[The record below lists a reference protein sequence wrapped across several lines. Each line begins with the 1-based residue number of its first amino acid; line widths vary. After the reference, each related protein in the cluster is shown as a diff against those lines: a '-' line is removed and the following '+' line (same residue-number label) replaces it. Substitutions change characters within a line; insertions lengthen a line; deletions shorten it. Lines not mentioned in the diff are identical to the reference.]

1 MFSMTRNA
9 TEQILAAAERSDA
22 AGMALRIA
30 ARQGAGGSIDYGM
43 GFDAQRE
50 QDAPLQFGALTVLI
64 APPSQ
69 PLLQD
74 TVLDFVEVGPG
85 EFGFVFAEAAEAVPE
100 APAPG
105 CGSGGCSECG
115 G

>member
-9 TEQILAAAERSDA
+9 AEQILAAAERSDA

-30 ARQGAGGSIDYGM
+30 ARQEADGSIGYGM
-43 GFDAQRE
+43 GFDEQRE
-50 QDAPLQFGALTVLI
+50 QDAPLQFGDLMVLI

-74 TVLDFVEVGPG
+74 TVLDFVEVEPG
-85 EFGFVFAEAAEAVPE
+85 EFNFVFAEAEETGPE
-100 APAPG
+100 APVPG
-105 CGSGGCSECG
+105 CGSGGCSKCG

>member
-9 TEQILAAAERSDA
+9 TEQILAAAERSNA
-22 AGMALRIA
+22 AGMALRVA
-30 ARQGAGGSIDYGM
+30 ARQEADGSIGYGM
-43 GFDAQRE
+43 GFDEQRE
-50 QDAPLQFGALTVLI
+50 EDVPLEFGGLMVLI

-74 TVLDFVEVGPG
+74 TVLDFVELEPG
-85 EFGFVFAEAAEAVPE
+85 EFNFVFAEAEPAAPE

-105 CGSGGCSECG
+105 CGSGGCSKCG

>member
-9 TEQILAAAERSDA
+9 TEQILAAAERSNA

-30 ARQGAGGSIDYGM
+30 ARQGADGSIDYGM
-43 GFDAQRE
+43 GFDDQRE
-50 QDAPLQFGALTVLI
+50 QDAPLQFGELTVLI

-74 TVLDFVEVGPG
+74 TVLDFVEIEPG
-85 EFGFVFAEAAEAVPE
+85 EFNFVFAEAEPAAPE

-105 CGSGGCSECG
+105 CGGGGCSKCG

>member
-1 MFSMTRNA
+1 M
-9 TEQILAAAERSDA
+9 
-22 AGMALRIA
+22 
-30 ARQGAGGSIDYGM
+30 
-43 GFDAQRE
+43 
-50 QDAPLQFGALTVLI
+50 LI

-74 TVLDFVEVGPG
+74 TVLDFVEIEPG
-85 EFGFVFAEAAEAVPE
+85 EFNFVFAEVEPAAPE

-105 CGSGGCSECG
+105 CGSGGCSKCG

>member
-9 TEQILAAAERSDA
+9 TEQILAAAERSNA
-22 AGMALRIA
+22 AGMALRVA
-30 ARQGAGGSIDYGM
+30 ARQEADGSIGYGM
-43 GFDAQRE
+43 GFDEQRE
-50 QDAPLQFGALTVLI
+50 EDVPLEFGGLMVLI

-74 TVLDFVEVGPG
+74 TVLDFVELEPG
-85 EFGFVFAEAAEAVPE
+85 EFNFVFAEAESAPPE
-100 APAPG
+100 APARS
-105 CGSGGCSECG
+105 CGSGGCNKCG